1 MFLDCSMKRL
11 LLLLLLFT
19 NEIAFSQTYV
29 PINNAALAASEECWD
44 QWTAAV
50 SAKDYAAGDRL
61 REQNCI
67 IVYNRDK
74 MNLKLVLVKSGSWGN
89 PSKYYIKGNPNA
101 YVWTY
106 YDLVEEIDYD

>member
-29 PINNAALAASEECWD
+29 PKNNAALAVSEECWD
-44 QWTAAV
+44 KWTAAV
-50 SAKDYAAGDRL
+50 SAKDYAAGDIL

-67 IVYNRDK
+67 LVYNFQPPQFNSHLIHLYLLTISYTACSSDS
-74 MNLKLVLVKSGSWGN
+74 NSDFEDS
-89 PSKYYIKGNPNA
+89 PP
-101 YVWTY
+101 
-106 YDLVEEIDYD
+106 